1 LPFDIRSSI
10 LWPMK
15 LERTPAFDEALEQL
29 HHGGAFTMITGR
41 AGTGKSTLLRQ
52 FLLETPEFVPV
63 LAPTGIAALNVGGQT
78 IHRFFGFSP
87 NVTPDKAKVEA
98 KMRPNLG
105 LFRKIK
111 LIIIDEISMVRA
123 DLMDCMDVF
132 LRTARKDKRPFG
144 GVRLVVVGDLYQLPP
159 VVTTRDREA
168 FGTVYPTP
176 YFFSSQVMGRI
187 LDEDGF
193 RLIELTKIYRQKDE
207 KFIKLLNG
215 IRHRTLTRKELDELN
230 ASVGVELPKDAITLT
245 TRNVDADAINRAR
258 LEALAGEAKTYDG
271 LLRGDFE
278 KHETPTDLV
287 LPLKKHARVMCI
299 ANDPL
304 GRFVN
309 GSLGWVDGFDKDE
322 QGNEFITVKLDDG
335 QTVAVGSHTWS
346 LYQSTFNDE
355 TKEIEQEAV
364 GSFTQLPLRLAWA
377 VTIHKSQGKTFDH
390 VCVDF
395 GQGAFASGQAYV
407 ALSRCRS
414 LEGMSLATP
423 VTTRDI
429 RLDDAIVQFMDY
441 YRNVIDE

>member
-1 LPFDIRSSI
+1 
-10 LWPMK
+10 MK

-52 FLLETPEFVPV
+52 FLLETTDFVPV

-98 KMRPNLG
+98 KTRPNLG

-111 LIIIDEISMVRA
+111 LIIIDEVSMVRA
-123 DLMDCMDVF
+123 DLMDCMDIF

-144 GVRLVVVGDLYQLPP
+144 GVRMVVVGDLYQLPP
-159 VVTTRDREA
+159 VVTTREREA
-168 FGTVYPTP
+168 FGQMYPTP
-176 YFFSSQVMGRI
+176 YFFSSQVIGRV
-187 LDEDGF
+187 LDEGGF
-193 RLIELTKIYRQKDE
+193 NLIELTKIYRQEDKT
-207 KFIKLLNG
+207 FINLLNG
-215 IRHRTLTRKELDELN
+215 IRHRTLTRKDLDRLN
-230 ASVGVELPKDAITLT
+230 ESVGIELPKDSITLT
-245 TRNVDADAINRAR
+245 TRNAEADEINRLR
-258 LEALAGEAKTYDG
+258 LNELAGEEKRYDG
-271 LLRGDFE
+271 LMRGDFE

-287 LPLKKHARVMCI
+287 LPLKKNARVMCI

-322 QGNEFITVKLDDG
+322 QGQEFILVKLDEG
-335 QTVAVGSHTWS
+335 QTVAVGPHTWS

-355 TKEIEQEAV
+355 TKSIEQQSV

-390 VCVDF
+390 VVVDF

-414 LEGMSLATP
+414 LEGLSLAKP
-423 VTTRDI
+423 ITTRDI
-429 RLDDAIVQFMDY
+429 RLDEAIVQFMDY
-441 YRNVIDE
+441 HRQISE